1 MVNKLS
7 MEKYDIIWMSNGDI
21 YRMKK
26 ELSSQLWNKVG
37 KIHEGFHEMRYCLVD
52 SVTLY

>member
-7 MEKYDIIWMSNGDI
+7 MEKYDLVWMSNGDI

-37 KIHEGFHEMRYCLVD
+37 KYPFGK
-52 SVTLY
+52 